1 MCSSFVMPL
10 CSRLWFSGAQNKP
23 ELIPPGRCLLS
34 RWRNCLFVRKKSF
47 EKIWHLSR
55 RSSDHIHTLLLV
67 NTDFLER
74 VPNPQQSLTVWRAG
88 TTNGQ
93 IWLQASLPLICW
105 FFGDKLGEKCSAT
118 VWDWLRPA
126 SVWLHA
132 VSSHFGT
139 KGNWIGL
146 DWCTICEKKRAFF
159 GALNI
164 SDWGG
169 ECEIENIWN
178 WWWAWRWILNGLDP
192 PEVATAQETPIFGP
206 PTTSQ
211 SSILYILLFT
221 HHLTNTR
228 VKISLR
234 DREWGWGAWSQSSP
248 QIYKDLYFLFNS
260 YKESLYF
267 DLFCLIIIWTGF
279 TLDCVSVGSRK
290 NDIF

>member
-1 MCSSFVMPL
+1 MCAFLQVNEYVHMCSSFVMPL

-47 EKIWHLSR
+47 EKLWHLSR

-74 VPNPQQSLTVWRAG
+74 VPNPQQSLTVWRAW

-105 FFGDKLGEKCSAT
+105 FFGDKLGEKCAAT

-146 DWCTICEKKRAFF
+146 MRNLWRKKSFFWC
-159 GALNI
+159 
-164 SDWGG
+164 
-169 ECEIENIWN
+169 IEHFWLRRRMWNRKYLELMMSVEVDLEWIGSPGSCHCSGNSHIW
-178 WWWAWRWILNGLDP
+178 
-192 PEVATAQETPIFGP
+192 
-206 PTTSQ
+206 S
-211 SSILYILLFT
+211 T

-234 DREWGWGAWSQSSP
+234 DRVRMR
-248 QIYKDLYFLFNS
+248 
-260 YKESLYF
+260 SLV
-267 DLFCLIIIWTGF
+267 I
-279 TLDCVSVGSRK
+279 K
-290 NDIF
+290 